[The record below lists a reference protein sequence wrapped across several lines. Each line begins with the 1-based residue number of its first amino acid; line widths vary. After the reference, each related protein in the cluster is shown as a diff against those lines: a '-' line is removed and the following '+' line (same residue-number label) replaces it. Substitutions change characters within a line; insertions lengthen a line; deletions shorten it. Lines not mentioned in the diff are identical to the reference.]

1 MKFSTITLTAI
12 AVFVGS
18 QAIAQTNTISSVSIG
33 TQVTAGG
40 TALGVGTV
48 TPRIGT
54 AGNQAGSVQNNLA
67 GLQYVAGQIP
77 LDGSPASIAFFALT
91 GTAIPAGGD
100 TLTGFISYGTLVFPT
115 QVNVYNDLGSKLKSL
130 SYSALTFASDDLGFG
145 ASNFYA
151 IHHAPNSVD
160 YIAAIVP
167 GTGTSTSIA
176 DLKPMSWAGGTA
188 GGPASAGSN
197 GYFAL
202 AYGSG
207 GAITGY
213 AANSMY
219 YLRTDSS
226 SHTQFGMMI
235 PALTGASSDV
245 FDLTTAVG
253 SFGVG
258 GYTTLAYTVTDI
270 GYGANQFYY
279 LRQDLVTGNTILGRL
294 NPSKAAGSRVISDM
308 VNLGG
313 VFNSLTFVPDA
324 TGTGVGWGSSQFFA
338 SGALAAGAQSVSFEA
353 IPNHN
358 VGDVFT
364 VTPTASSGLDIALT
378 VVSGP
383 ASVTTT
389 GSPGFNPSQLIF
401 TVTTTGPGI
410 VTLQASQ
417 AGRLAAPAFNAN
429 NLQQSFDV
437 LGLPTIT
444 SATSA
449 PGTVGTAFTYD
460 ITATGSPTS
469 YTASPLPAGL
479 VLNSS
484 TGAIT
489 GTPTAAGVT
498 SVVLTATNPTGTS
511 SPVTVTTTIAVA
523 GIVPVINSATAAP
536 GTVGTAFTY
545 DITAT
550 GSPTSYTASPLPA
563 GLVLNSSTGAI
574 TGTPTAAGVTAV
586 VLTATN
592 PTGTSSPVTVTTT
605 IAAAGI
611 APVITSATTAPG
623 TVGTAFTTYTI
634 TATGSPTSYTASPLP
649 AGLVLNSSTGAITG
663 TPTAAAVT
671 VVSLTATNAIG
682 TSSPATVTITIAAAG
697 IAPVITSATTA
708 PGTVGTVFTTYTITA
723 TGTPTSFTASPLPAG
738 LVLNSSTGAITGTP
752 TAAAATVVSLTATNA
767 IGTSSPATVTI
778 TIAAAGIA
786 PVITSATTAPGTVGT
801 VFTTYTITATGTP
814 TSFTASPLP
823 AGLVLNSSTGAI
835 TGTPTAAAV
844 TVVSLTATNAIGT
857 SSPATVTI
865 TIAAAGI
872 APVITSATTAPGT
885 VGTVFTTY
893 TITATGSPTSFTAS
907 PLPAGLVLNS
917 STGAITGTPTAAG
930 ITSVVLTAT
939 NATGTSSPVTVTTT
953 IAAAGLA
960 PAINSAT
967 TAPGTVGTA
976 FTYGITATG
985 SPTSFTAGPLPAG
998 LVLNS
1003 LTGAITGTPTA
1014 AGVTGV
1020 VLTATNA
1027 TGTSSPV
1034 TVTTTIAAAG
1044 LAPVVN
1050 SATSAPGTV
1059 GTVFATYLITATGSP
1074 TSYAAS
1080 PLPAGLV
1087 LNSLTGAITG
1097 TPTAAGVTAVM
1108 VSATN
1113 SIGTSSA
1120 VTVNI
1125 TIAAVG
1131 LAPVITSTTSGYY
1144 PGTVGMPFPTYTIAA
1159 TGSPTSFSVTGIP
1172 PGLVLNPLTGAITG
1186 TPTAA
1191 GTYPLT
1197 ATATNSFGSGTSVF
1211 AIAIYA
1217 AVVVPVI
1224 TSPTSAPGTV
1234 GTAINTFPITATGVP
1249 TSYTATGLPPGLTID
1264 PVTGAITGTPTAAGT
1279 FVATITATNSAGSS
1293 SVTMTWV
1300 IAPFGYSHIVNFS
1313 ARALSGLGSDTL
1325 IVGFVV
1331 QGDGKNLLIRGIGP
1345 DLAAFGITNFL
1356 PAPILTLFSA
1366 TDSII
1371 ATDSGW
1377 QVNSSG
1383 QNDGALIAATS
1394 ASVGAFALPSGSLD
1408 SALLVTVN
1416 NGVHTTGLLTTN
1428 ATAGVG
1434 LIEIYDTGGNQYA
1447 SLINVSARMNV
1458 TAGDGVLI
1466 AGLVIGGNL
1475 PKTVLVRGVGPAL
1488 SEFGVGGV
1496 LADPQI
1502 TVFSGSTQIASN
1514 AGWSNG
1520 TGISAAAQIV
1530 SASSQVGAFPLPS
1543 GSKDAALL
1551 VTLQPG
1557 AYTVQVTSVS
1567 NATGVALVEVYDT
1580 QR

>member
-498 SVVLTATNPTGTS
+498 AVVLTATNPTGTS

-623 TVGTAFTTYTI
+623 TVGT
-634 TATGSPTSYTASPLP
+634 
-649 AGLVLNSSTGAITG
+649 
-663 TPTAAAVT
+663 
-671 VVSLTATNAIG
+671 
-682 TSSPATVTITIAAAG
+682 
-697 IAPVITSATTA
+697 
-708 PGTVGTVFTTYTITA
+708 VFTTYTITA
-723 TGTPTSFTASPLPAG
+723 TGT
-738 LVLNSSTGAITGTP
+738 
-752 TAAAATVVSLTATNA
+752 
-767 IGTSSPATVTI
+767 
-778 TIAAAGIA
+778 
-786 PVITSATTAPGTVGT
+786 
-801 VFTTYTITATGTP
+801 
-814 TSFTASPLP
+814 
-823 AGLVLNSSTGAI
+823 
-835 TGTPTAAAV
+835 
-844 TVVSLTATNAIGT
+844 
-857 SSPATVTI
+857 
-865 TIAAAGI
+865 
-872 APVITSATTAPGT
+872 
-885 VGTVFTTY
+885 
-893 TITATGSPTSFTAS
+893 PTSFTAS

>member
-511 SPVTVTTTIAVA
+511 SPVTVTTTIA
-523 GIVPVINSATAAP
+523 
-536 GTVGTAFTY
+536 
-545 DITAT
+545 
-550 GSPTSYTASPLPA
+550 
-563 GLVLNSSTGAI
+563 
-574 TGTPTAAGVTAV
+574 
-586 VLTATN
+586 
-592 PTGTSSPVTVTTT
+592 
-605 IAAAGI
+605 AAGI

-663 TPTAAAVT
+663 TPTAAAV
-671 VVSLTATNAIG
+671 
-682 TSSPATVTITIAAAG
+682 
-697 IAPVITSATTA
+697 
-708 PGTVGTVFTTYTITA
+708 
-723 TGTPTSFTASPLPAG
+723 
-738 LVLNSSTGAITGTP
+738 
-752 TAAAATVVSLTATNA
+752 TVVSLTATNA

>member
-663 TPTAAAVT
+663 TPTAAAV
-671 VVSLTATNAIG
+671 
-682 TSSPATVTITIAAAG
+682 
-697 IAPVITSATTA
+697 
-708 PGTVGTVFTTYTITA
+708 
-723 TGTPTSFTASPLPAG
+723 
-738 LVLNSSTGAITGTP
+738 
-752 TAAAATVVSLTATNA
+752 TVVSLTATNA

>member
-498 SVVLTATNPTGTS
+498 
-511 SPVTVTTTIAVA
+511 
-523 GIVPVINSATAAP
+523 
-536 GTVGTAFTY
+536 
-545 DITAT
+545 
-550 GSPTSYTASPLPA
+550 
-563 GLVLNSSTGAI
+563 
-574 TGTPTAAGVTAV
+574 AV

-634 TATGSPTSYTASPLP
+634 TATGSPTSY
-649 AGLVLNSSTGAITG
+649 
-663 TPTAAAVT
+663 
-671 VVSLTATNAIG
+671 
-682 TSSPATVTITIAAAG
+682 
-697 IAPVITSATTA
+697 
-708 PGTVGTVFTTYTITA
+708 
-723 TGTPTSFTASPLPAG
+723 
-738 LVLNSSTGAITGTP
+738 
-752 TAAAATVVSLTATNA
+752 
-767 IGTSSPATVTI
+767 
-778 TIAAAGIA
+778 
-786 PVITSATTAPGTVGT
+786 
-801 VFTTYTITATGTP
+801 
-814 TSFTASPLP
+814 TASPLP

>member
-498 SVVLTATNPTGTS
+498 AVVLTATNPTGTS

-523 GIVPVINSATAAP
+523 GIVPVINSATA
-536 GTVGTAFTY
+536 
-545 DITAT
+545 
-550 GSPTSYTASPLPA
+550 
-563 GLVLNSSTGAI
+563 
-574 TGTPTAAGVTAV
+574 
-586 VLTATN
+586 
-592 PTGTSSPVTVTTT
+592 
-605 IAAAGI
+605 
-611 APVITSATTAPG
+611 APG

-663 TPTAAAVT
+663 TPTAAAV
-671 VVSLTATNAIG
+671 
-682 TSSPATVTITIAAAG
+682 
-697 IAPVITSATTA
+697 
-708 PGTVGTVFTTYTITA
+708 
-723 TGTPTSFTASPLPAG
+723 
-738 LVLNSSTGAITGTP
+738 
-752 TAAAATVVSLTATNA
+752 TVVSLTATNA

>member
-498 SVVLTATNPTGTS
+498 
-511 SPVTVTTTIAVA
+511 
-523 GIVPVINSATAAP
+523 
-536 GTVGTAFTY
+536 
-545 DITAT
+545 
-550 GSPTSYTASPLPA
+550 
-563 GLVLNSSTGAI
+563 
-574 TGTPTAAGVTAV
+574 AV

-663 TPTAAAVT
+663 TPTAAAV
-671 VVSLTATNAIG
+671 
-682 TSSPATVTITIAAAG
+682 
-697 IAPVITSATTA
+697 
-708 PGTVGTVFTTYTITA
+708 
-723 TGTPTSFTASPLPAG
+723 
-738 LVLNSSTGAITGTP
+738 
-752 TAAAATVVSLTATNA
+752 TVVSLTATNA

>member
-574 TGTPTAAGVTAV
+574 TGTPTAA
-586 VLTATN
+586 
-592 PTGTSSPVTVTTT
+592 
-605 IAAAGI
+605 
-611 APVITSATTAPG
+611 
-623 TVGTAFTTYTI
+623 
-634 TATGSPTSYTASPLP
+634 
-649 AGLVLNSSTGAITG
+649 
-663 TPTAAAVT
+663 AVT

-723 TGTPTSFTASPLPAG
+723 TGT
-738 LVLNSSTGAITGTP
+738 
-752 TAAAATVVSLTATNA
+752 
-767 IGTSSPATVTI
+767 
-778 TIAAAGIA
+778 
-786 PVITSATTAPGTVGT
+786 
-801 VFTTYTITATGTP
+801 
-814 TSFTASPLP
+814 
-823 AGLVLNSSTGAI
+823 
-835 TGTPTAAAV
+835 
-844 TVVSLTATNAIGT
+844 
-857 SSPATVTI
+857 
-865 TIAAAGI
+865 
-872 APVITSATTAPGT
+872 
-885 VGTVFTTY
+885 
-893 TITATGSPTSFTAS
+893 PTSFTAS

>member
-498 SVVLTATNPTGTS
+498 
-511 SPVTVTTTIAVA
+511 
-523 GIVPVINSATAAP
+523 
-536 GTVGTAFTY
+536 
-545 DITAT
+545 
-550 GSPTSYTASPLPA
+550 
-563 GLVLNSSTGAI
+563 
-574 TGTPTAAGVTAV
+574 AV

-592 PTGTSSPVTVTTT
+592 PTGTSSPVTVTT
-605 IAAAGI
+605 
-611 APVITSATTAPG
+611 
-623 TVGTAFTTYTI
+623 
-634 TATGSPTSYTASPLP
+634 
-649 AGLVLNSSTGAITG
+649 
-663 TPTAAAVT
+663 
-671 VVSLTATNAIG
+671 
-682 TSSPATVTITIAAAG
+682 
-697 IAPVITSATTA
+697 
-708 PGTVGTVFTTYTITA
+708 
-723 TGTPTSFTASPLPAG
+723 
-738 LVLNSSTGAITGTP
+738 
-752 TAAAATVVSLTATNA
+752 
-767 IGTSSPATVTI
+767 

>member
-511 SPVTVTTTIAVA
+511 SPVTVTTTIA
-523 GIVPVINSATAAP
+523 
-536 GTVGTAFTY
+536 
-545 DITAT
+545 
-550 GSPTSYTASPLPA
+550 
-563 GLVLNSSTGAI
+563 
-574 TGTPTAAGVTAV
+574 
-586 VLTATN
+586 
-592 PTGTSSPVTVTTT
+592 
-605 IAAAGI
+605 
-611 APVITSATTAPG
+611 
-623 TVGTAFTTYTI
+623 
-634 TATGSPTSYTASPLP
+634 
-649 AGLVLNSSTGAITG
+649 
-663 TPTAAAVT
+663 
-671 VVSLTATNAIG
+671 
-682 TSSPATVTITIAAAG
+682 AAG

-801 VFTTYTITATGTP
+801 VFTTYTITATGT
-814 TSFTASPLP
+814 
-823 AGLVLNSSTGAI
+823 
-835 TGTPTAAAV
+835 
-844 TVVSLTATNAIGT
+844 
-857 SSPATVTI
+857 
-865 TIAAAGI
+865 
-872 APVITSATTAPGT
+872 
-885 VGTVFTTY
+885 
-893 TITATGSPTSFTAS
+893 PTSFTAS

>member
-498 SVVLTATNPTGTS
+498 
-511 SPVTVTTTIAVA
+511 
-523 GIVPVINSATAAP
+523 
-536 GTVGTAFTY
+536 
-545 DITAT
+545 
-550 GSPTSYTASPLPA
+550 
-563 GLVLNSSTGAI
+563 
-574 TGTPTAAGVTAV
+574 AV

-723 TGTPTSFTASPLPAG
+723 TGT
-738 LVLNSSTGAITGTP
+738 
-752 TAAAATVVSLTATNA
+752 
-767 IGTSSPATVTI
+767 
-778 TIAAAGIA
+778 
-786 PVITSATTAPGTVGT
+786 
-801 VFTTYTITATGTP
+801 
-814 TSFTASPLP
+814 
-823 AGLVLNSSTGAI
+823 
-835 TGTPTAAAV
+835 
-844 TVVSLTATNAIGT
+844 
-857 SSPATVTI
+857 
-865 TIAAAGI
+865 
-872 APVITSATTAPGT
+872 
-885 VGTVFTTY
+885 
-893 TITATGSPTSFTAS
+893 PTSFTAS

>member
-574 TGTPTAAGVTAV
+574 TGTPTAAGVTSV

-592 PTGTSSPVTVTTT
+592 PTGTSSPVTVTT
-605 IAAAGI
+605 
-611 APVITSATTAPG
+611 
-623 TVGTAFTTYTI
+623 
-634 TATGSPTSYTASPLP
+634 
-649 AGLVLNSSTGAITG
+649 
-663 TPTAAAVT
+663 
-671 VVSLTATNAIG
+671 
-682 TSSPATVTITIAAAG
+682 TIAAAG

-835 TGTPTAAAV
+835 TGTPTAAAA

-893 TITATGSPTSFTAS
+893 TITATGTPTSFTAS

>member
-1 MKFSTITLTAI
+1 
-12 AVFVGS
+12 
-18 QAIAQTNTISSVSIG
+18 
-33 TQVTAGG
+33 
-40 TALGVGTV
+40 
-48 TPRIGT
+48 
-54 AGNQAGSVQNNLA
+54 
-67 GLQYVAGQIP
+67 
-77 LDGSPASIAFFALT
+77 
-91 GTAIPAGGD
+91 
-100 TLTGFISYGTLVFPT
+100 
-115 QVNVYNDLGSKLKSL
+115 
-130 SYSALTFASDDLGFG
+130 
-145 ASNFYA
+145 
-151 IHHAPNSVD
+151 
-160 YIAAIVP
+160 
-167 GTGTSTSIA
+167 
-176 DLKPMSWAGGTA
+176 
-188 GGPASAGSN
+188 
-197 GYFAL
+197 
-202 AYGSG
+202 
-207 GAITGY
+207 
-213 AANSMY
+213 
-219 YLRTDSS
+219 
-226 SHTQFGMMI
+226 
-235 PALTGASSDV
+235 
-245 FDLTTAVG
+245 
-253 SFGVG
+253 
-258 GYTTLAYTVTDI
+258 
-270 GYGANQFYY
+270 
-279 LRQDLVTGNTILGRL
+279 
-294 NPSKAAGSRVISDM
+294 
-308 VNLGG
+308 
-313 VFNSLTFVPDA
+313 
-324 TGTGVGWGSSQFFA
+324 
-338 SGALAAGAQSVSFEA
+338 
-353 IPNHN
+353 
-358 VGDVFT
+358 
-364 VTPTASSGLDIALT
+364 
-378 VVSGP
+378 
-383 ASVTTT
+383 
-389 GSPGFNPSQLIF
+389 
-401 TVTTTGPGI
+401 
-410 VTLQASQ
+410 
-417 AGRLAAPAFNAN
+417 
-429 NLQQSFDV
+429 
-437 LGLPTIT
+437 
-444 SATSA
+444 
-449 PGTVGTAFTYD
+449 
-460 ITATGSPTS
+460 
-469 YTASPLPAGL
+469 
-479 VLNSS
+479 
-484 TGAIT
+484 
-489 GTPTAAGVT
+489 
-498 SVVLTATNPTGTS
+498 
-511 SPVTVTTTIAVA
+511 
-523 GIVPVINSATAAP
+523 
-536 GTVGTAFTY
+536 
-545 DITAT
+545 
-550 GSPTSYTASPLPA
+550 
-563 GLVLNSSTGAI
+563 
-574 TGTPTAAGVTAV
+574 
-586 VLTATN
+586 
-592 PTGTSSPVTVTTT
+592 
-605 IAAAGI
+605 
-611 APVITSATTAPG
+611 
-623 TVGTAFTTYTI
+623 
-634 TATGSPTSYTASPLP
+634 
-649 AGLVLNSSTGAITG
+649 
-663 TPTAAAVT
+663 
-671 VVSLTATNAIG
+671 
-682 TSSPATVTITIAAAG
+682 
-697 IAPVITSATTA
+697 
-708 PGTVGTVFTTYTITA
+708 
-723 TGTPTSFTASPLPAG
+723 
-738 LVLNSSTGAITGTP
+738 
-752 TAAAATVVSLTATNA
+752 
-767 IGTSSPATVTI
+767 VTI

>member
-574 TGTPTAAGVTAV
+574 TGTPTAA
-586 VLTATN
+586 
-592 PTGTSSPVTVTTT
+592 
-605 IAAAGI
+605 
-611 APVITSATTAPG
+611 
-623 TVGTAFTTYTI
+623 
-634 TATGSPTSYTASPLP
+634 
-649 AGLVLNSSTGAITG
+649 
-663 TPTAAAVT
+663 
-671 VVSLTATNAIG
+671 
-682 TSSPATVTITIAAAG
+682 
-697 IAPVITSATTA
+697 
-708 PGTVGTVFTTYTITA
+708 
-723 TGTPTSFTASPLPAG
+723 
-738 LVLNSSTGAITGTP
+738 
-752 TAAAATVVSLTATNA
+752 AATVVSLTATNA

-801 VFTTYTITATGTP
+801 VFTTYTITATGT
-814 TSFTASPLP
+814 
-823 AGLVLNSSTGAI
+823 
-835 TGTPTAAAV
+835 
-844 TVVSLTATNAIGT
+844 
-857 SSPATVTI
+857 
-865 TIAAAGI
+865 
-872 APVITSATTAPGT
+872 
-885 VGTVFTTY
+885 
-893 TITATGSPTSFTAS
+893 PTSFTAS